1 VRIVIAEDM
10 ALMRAGLARLLADRG
25 FEVVGEAADAP
36 TLLRL
41 VERARPDAAL
51 VDIKMPP
58 THTDE
63 GLRAASEIRTRHPGT
78 AVLLLSSYLD
88 SRYAATL
95 FASYPAGTGYLLK
108 ERVGDAGVLSD
119 ALRRIAGGECVL
131 DPTIVNRLLNRA
143 REPGPLDELSPRE
156 REILA
161 LMAEGRSNQGIGHKL
176 FVSPKTVETH
186 VHAIFRK
193 LGLEATEDYNRRV
206 LAVLAY
212 LGGD

>member
-1 VRIVIAEDM
+1 MRIVIAEDM

-25 FEVVGEAADAP
+25 FEVVGQAEDAE
-36 TLLRL
+36 TLMRI
-41 VERARPDAAL
+41 VERGRPDAAL

-63 GLRAASEIRTRHPGT
+63 GLRAAAEIREHHPRT

-119 ALRRIAGGECVL
+119 ALRRIVHGECVL

-156 REILA
+156 REIVG
-161 LMAEGRSNQGIGHKL
+161 LMAEGHSNGRICEL
-176 FVSPKTVETH
+176 CFLSPKTVESH
-186 VHAIFRK
+186 VRNIFIK
-193 LGLEATEDYNRRV
+193 LRLGESPASSRRV

-212 LGGD
+212 LRA